1 MTEQTMKIPAFWYVN
16 LWCVGAM

>member
-16 LWCVGAM
+16 LWCVGAV

>member
-1 MTEQTMKIPAFWYVN
+1 MIEQTMKIPAFWYVN